1 MKKTSKTSLIS
12 LMTMLMSLF
21 LYSQVSHGLTRYSSS
36 GGGYRMNLVSNN
48 SVIASTPTIASNGEK
63 YYSVAPPNKEGI
75 VINESSSQP
84 YGTVYCKV
92 NFLVGNYQN
101 GLAWN
106 YAFHRVFAYMPEAG
120 FSIKGL
126 TAYKIN
132 ANTYFTLYSDNGI
145 TQGWKN
151 ISGRG
156 CSSEEM
162 GPLDAGFF
170 TVQFPFEVRI
180 YVKDIPIDGKVVIP
194 PAMIAGYTRMFQYP
208 GTPDVFVPADKAS
221 VKLDLTQSVINYP
234 SNCKSNIDNL
244 NINHNTLDAIEFD
257 SKQTRTATY
266 QCDRSQGVRVKFAL
280 DYVMDNDPQKR
291 VPLKSGNNT
300 IYSEL
305 SLYDAESNYRGKTI
319 ETTIDK
325 VKNIEIESHLYGLD
339 AEPGKYTGNAWLI
352 ATYL

>member
-1 MKKTSKTSLIS
+1 MKKTSKIS
-12 LMTMLMSLF
+12 LMAMVMSLF
-21 LYSQVSHGLTRYSSS
+21 LYNQVSHGLTRYSGS
-36 GGGYRMNLVSNN
+36 GGSYKMNLVSNN
-48 SVIASTPTIASNGEK
+48 SVLADTPTIGSNGEK

-75 VINESSSQP
+75 VIDESTSQP
-84 YGTVYCKV
+84 VGTVYCKV
-92 NFLVGNYQN
+92 NYLEGNYQS
-101 GLAWN
+101 GLASS
-106 YAFHRVFAYMPEAG
+106 YAFHRVFSYMPEAG
-120 FSIKGL
+120 FTIKGL

-132 ANTYFTLYSDNGI
+132 GNTFFTLYSDNGI

-151 ISGRG
+151 IAGNG
-156 CSSEEM
+156 CSGTETSQSTSY
-162 GPLDAGFF
+162 F

-180 YVKDIPIDGKVVIP
+180 YVKEIPLDGKVVIP

-208 GTPDVFVPADKAS
+208 GTPDMFIPAEKS
-221 VKLDLTQSVINYP
+221 GVKLDLTQSIINYP

-280 DYVMDNDPQKR
+280 DYVTDSDPQKR

-305 SLYDAESNYRGKTI
+305 SLYDAETNQRGKTI
-319 ETTIDK
+319 ETTIEK
-325 VKNIEIESHLYGLD
+325 VKNIQIESHLYGLD

>member
-1 MKKTSKTSLIS
+1 
-12 LMTMLMSLF
+12 MSLF
-21 LYSQVSHGLTRYSSS
+21 LYNQVSHGLTRYSGS
-36 GGGYRMNLVSNN
+36 GGSYKMNLVSNN
-48 SVIASTPTIASNGEK
+48 SVLADTPTIGSNGEK

-75 VINESSSQP
+75 VIDESTSQP
-84 YGTVYCKV
+84 VGTVYCKV
-92 NFLVGNYQN
+92 NYLEGNYQS
-101 GLAWN
+101 GLASS
-106 YAFHRVFAYMPEAG
+106 YAFHRVFSYMPEAG
-120 FSIKGL
+120 FTIKGL

-132 ANTYFTLYSDNGI
+132 GNTFFTLYSDNGI

-151 ISGRG
+151 IAGNG
-156 CSSEEM
+156 CSGTETSQSTSY
-162 GPLDAGFF
+162 F

-180 YVKDIPIDGKVVIP
+180 YVKEIPLDGKVVIP

-208 GTPDVFVPADKAS
+208 GTPDMFIPAEKS
-221 VKLDLTQSVINYP
+221 GVKLDLTQSIINYP

-280 DYVMDNDPQKR
+280 DYVTDSDPQKR

-305 SLYDAESNYRGKTI
+305 SLYDAETNQRGKTI
-319 ETTIDK
+319 ETTIEK
-325 VKNIEIESHLYGLD
+325 VKNIQIESHLYGLD

>member
-1 MKKTSKTSLIS
+1 MKKTSKIS
-12 LMTMLMSLF
+12 LMAMVMSLF
-21 LYSQVSHGLTRYSSS
+21 LYNQVSHGLTRYSGS
-36 GGGYRMNLVSNN
+36 GGSYKMNLVSNN
-48 SVIASTPTIASNGEK
+48 SVLADTPTIGSNGEK

-75 VINESSSQP
+75 VIDESTSQP
-84 YGTVYCKV
+84 VGTVYCKV
-92 NFLVGNYQN
+92 NYLEGNYQS
-101 GLAWN
+101 GLASS
-106 YAFHRVFAYMPEAG
+106 YAFHRVFSYMPEAG
-120 FSIKGL
+120 FTIKGL

-132 ANTYFTLYSDNGI
+132 GNTFFTLYSDNGI

-151 ISGRG
+151 IAGNG
-156 CSSEEM
+156 CSGTETSQSTSY
-162 GPLDAGFF
+162 F

-180 YVKDIPIDGKVVIP
+180 YVKEIPLDGKVVIP

-208 GTPDVFVPADKAS
+208 GTPDMFIPAEKS
-221 VKLDLTQSVINYP
+221 GVKLDLTQSIINYP

-280 DYVMDNDPQKR
+280 DYVTDSDPQKR